1 MRIRPILFA
10 MALVAPAAG
19 AVAQEAPQTDL
30 SILPQACRAAIVPPE
45 QAMPGSDDSHD
56 NMAGAPRPASEAQ
69 VSNAGEA
76 GSAVAAQTETMRA
89 LDRMH
94 GPMMAAAGIADADL
108 AFNCGML
115 AHHQGAIDM
124 ARVELKYGKDPDS
137 RKMAEAIIE
146 AQTREISEMSA
157 RIVKLAQ
164 R

>member
-10 MALVAPAAG
+10 MALVGPVAG

-45 QAMPGSDDSHD
+45 QAMPGSDDPHD
-56 NMAGAPRPASEAQ
+56 DMAGAPRPASEAQ

-76 GSAVAAQTETMRA
+76 GTAAAAQTETMQA
-89 LDRMH
+89 INRMH

-115 AHHQGAIDM
+115 AHHQAAIDM
-124 ARVELKYGKDPDS
+124 ARIELKYGADADS

-146 AQTREISEMSA
+146 AQTKEISEMSA
-157 RIVKLAQ
+157 RIAKLAQ

>member
-1 MRIRPILFA
+1 
-10 MALVAPAAG
+10 
-19 AVAQEAPQTDL
+19 
-30 SILPQACRAAIVPPE
+30 
-45 QAMPGSDDSHD
+45 
-56 NMAGAPRPASEAQ
+56 MAGAPRPASEAQ

-94 GPMMAAAGIADADL
+94 GPMMAAAAIADADL

-124 ARVELKYGKDPDS
+124 ARIELKYGTDADS

-146 AQTREISEMSA
+146 AQTKEISEMSA
-157 RIVKLAQ
+157 RIAKLAQ